1 MAGRGDKGLL
11 VTTGSF
17 TAEARQEATRDG
29 APPVDL
35 VDGDAL
41 CGLLREFGIGV
52 TITVR
57 EVEDVVVDPGFF
69 DDI

>member
-17 TAEARQEATRDG
+17 SKDAKAEANRDG

-35 VDGDAL
+35 VDGNDL
-41 CGLLREFGIGV
+41 CELLKEYSLGV
-52 TITVR
+52 RCETRI
-57 EVEDVVVDPGFF
+57 VEDVKVDGGFF
-69 DDI
+69 DLF